1 MRGVEIRPGLEV
13 APLPQQRMVPK
24 LMAVSAVLVLPLPQ
38 LEARIE
44 EELAS
49 NPALEREEVFCARC
63 GAEVTT
69 GVCGNCGHVPGE
81 PLTDEPVSAA
91 RGNPDEDFDPLTQV
105 SAEVSLHEFL
115 MLQLAAQ
122 DLKGR
127 RRQLAEYLVG
137 CVDHRGYLTCD
148 LQEAASRFRLSV
160 RVAEEVLRVVQG
172 FDPVGVAARSV
183 EECLLLQLRALEPGP
198 RNLLAQ
204 RVITEGLLRE
214 LARGQYAKVGQRLG
228 TSAQEVREAHDYIR
242 RNLYPHPADRYE
254 AERTG
259 GGRLKPQEIP
269 RPDAAIVRTPRGYA
283 VEVVGSP
290 TMGLRVNDLY
300 RELYLRARK
309 HPEEFAPN
317 AARHIHEYVTRAKL
331 FIETVK
337 RRSWTL
343 KVILEAI
350 VEVQRAFLDH
360 GPSHLKPLTLAT
372 VAARVGL
379 SESTVSR
386 ALDGKYVLLPNGRV
400 APCEVFFDA
409 SLPVKERIRQL
420 IQEEDPAAPLTDREI
435 AQRLRREG
443 MPIAR
448 RTAAKYREEVGI
460 PPSSVRRLRRDLA
473 EGGRVGLRGL
483 A

>member
-1 MRGVEIRPGLEV
+1 MSTLEIRPGLEV
-13 APLPQQRMVPK
+13 SPLPQQRMVPK

-44 EELAS
+44 EELHS

-63 GAEVTT
+63 GAEVTA
-69 GVCGNCGHVPGE
+69 GVCANCGHVPGE
-81 PLTDEPVSAA
+81 PLVDDSLPAPRS
-91 RGNPDEDFDPLTQV
+91 NPDEDFDPTSQLA
-105 SAEVSLHEFL
+105 AEMSLHEFL
-115 MLQLAAQ
+115 MLQVAAQ

-148 LQEAASRFRLSV
+148 LQEAANRFRLSL
-160 RVAEEVLRVVQG
+160 RVAEEVLSVVQG
-172 FDPVGVAARSV
+172 FEPVGVAARTV
-183 EECLLLQLRALEPGP
+183 EECLLLQLQALEPRP
-198 RNLLAQ
+198 HNLLARQ
-204 RVITEGLLRE
+204 LVQQGLLEE
-214 LARGQYAKVGQRLG
+214 LARGQYAKIGQRLG
-228 TSAQEVREAHDYIR
+228 TSPQEVREVHDYIR
-242 RNLYPHPADRYE
+242 RHLYPYPADRYE
-254 AERTG
+254 AERVG
-259 GGRLKPQEIP
+259 GGRLKPQEVP
-269 RPDAAIVRTPRGYA
+269 RPDAAIVRTPRGFA
-283 VEVVGSP
+283 VEVMGSP
-290 TMGLRVNDLY
+290 TMGLRVNELY
-300 RELYLRARK
+300 RDLYLRARR
-309 HPEEFAPN
+309 HPHEFAPN

-337 RRSWTL
+337 RRNWTL
-343 KVILEAI
+343 KAILEAI
-350 VEVQRAFLDH
+350 VEVQREFLEL
-360 GPSHLKPLTLAT
+360 GPRHLKPLTMAT
-372 VAARVGL
+372 VAARVGV

-400 APCEVFFDA
+400 VSCEVFFDA

-420 IQEEDPAAPLTDREI
+420 VQEEDPQSPLTDREI
-435 AQRLRREG
+435 ALRLRREG

-473 EGGRVGLRGL
+473 EGGRSALRGL

>member
-1 MRGVEIRPGLEV
+1 MEIRPGLELT
-13 APLPQQRMVPK
+13 PLPQQRMVPK

-44 EELAS
+44 EELHS
-49 NPALEREEVFCARC
+49 NPALERDEVFCGRC
-63 GAEVTT
+63 GAEVTG
-69 GVCGNCGHVPGE
+69 GVCANCGHVPGE
-81 PLTDEPVSAA
+81 PFGEETIPAPRA
-91 RGNPDEDFDPLTQV
+91 HPDEEFDPV
-105 SAEVSLHEFL
+105 AHVAADVSLQEFL
-115 MLQLAAQ
+115 LLQLAAQ
-122 DLKGR
+122 NLKGR
-127 RRQLAEYLVG
+127 RWQLAEYLVG

-160 RVAEEVLRVVQG
+160 RVAEEVLATIQS
-172 FDPVGVAARSV
+172 FEPVGVAARSV
-183 EECLLLQLRALEPGP
+183 EECLLLQLRALEPTP
-198 RNLLAQ
+198 HNRLAQ
-204 RVITEGLLRE
+204 RLVTEGLLAE
-214 LARGQYAKVGQRLG
+214 LARGQYARLAQRLG
-228 TSAQEVREAHDYIR
+228 ITAQEAREVHEYIR
-242 RNLYPHPADRYE
+242 RTLYPYPADRYE

-259 GGRLKPQEIP
+259 GGRLRPQEVP

-283 VEVVGSP
+283 VEVMGSP
-290 TMGLRVNDLY
+290 TMGLRVNELY

-309 HPEEFAPN
+309 HPEEFGPN
-317 AARHIHEYVTRAKL
+317 AAQHIHEYVTRAKL

-343 KVILEAI
+343 KAILETL
-350 VEVQRAFLDH
+350 VEVQKEFLDR
-360 GPSHLKPLTLAT
+360 GPGHLKPLTMAT

-400 APCEVFFDA
+400 VSCEVFFDA
-409 SLPVKERIRQL
+409 SLPIKERIRQL
-420 IQEEDPAAPLTDREI
+420 IQEEDPERPLTDREI
-435 AQRLRREG
+435 ALRLRRG
-443 MPIAR
+443 GFHIAR

-473 EGGRVGLRGL
+473 EGGRAALWGL

>member
-1 MRGVEIRPGLEV
+1 MRSVEIRPGLDI

-44 EELAS
+44 EELHN
-49 NPALEREEVFCARC
+49 NPALEREEVLCPRC
-63 GAEVTT
+63 GAEVTG
-69 GVCGNCGHVPGE
+69 GVCGSCGHVPGE
-81 PLTDEPVSAA
+81 PLVEDSFAVP
-91 RGNPDEDFDPLTQV
+91 RGNPDEDFDPLSHV
-105 SAEVSLHEFL
+105 GAEVSLQEFL
-115 MLQLAAQ
+115 LLQLAAQ

-148 LQEAASRFRLSV
+148 LHEAASRFRLSV
-160 RVAEEVLRVVQG
+160 RVAEEVLAVVQG
-172 FDPVGVAARSV
+172 FEPVGVAARTV
-183 EECLLLQLRALEPGP
+183 EECLLLQLRALEPSP
-198 RNLLAQ
+198 HNLLAQ
-204 RVITEGLLRE
+204 RLITEGLLGG
-214 LARGQYAKVGQRLG
+214 LARGEYAKVGQRLG
-228 TSAQEVREAHDYIR
+228 TSAQEVREVHQYIR
-242 RNLYPHPADRYE
+242 RNLYPYPADRYE
-254 AERTG
+254 AERQG
-259 GGRLKPQEIP
+259 GGRLKPQEVP
-269 RPDAAIVRTPRGYA
+269 RPDAVIVRTPRGYA
-283 VEVVGSP
+283 VEVMGSP
-290 TMGLRVNDLY
+290 TMGLRVNELY
-300 RELYLRARK
+300 RELYLRARRF
-309 HPEEFAPN
+309 PQEFAPN
-317 AARHIHEYVTRAKL
+317 AAQHIHDYVTRAKL

-337 RRSWTL
+337 RRNWTL
-343 KVILEAI
+343 KAILEAI
-350 VEVQRAFLDH
+350 VEVQREFLEF
-360 GPSHLKPLTLAT
+360 GPSHLKPLTMAT
-372 VAARVGL
+372 VAARVGV

-400 APCEVFFDA
+400 VSCEVFFDA

-420 IQEEDPAAPLTDREI
+420 VQEEDPDAPLTDREI

-473 EGGRVGLRGL
+473 EGGRPALRGL